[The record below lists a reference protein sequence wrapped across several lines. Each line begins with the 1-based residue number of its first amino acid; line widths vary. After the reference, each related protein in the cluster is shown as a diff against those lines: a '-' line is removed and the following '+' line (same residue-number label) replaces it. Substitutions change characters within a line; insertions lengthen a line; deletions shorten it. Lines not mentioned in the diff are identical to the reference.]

1 MKKFNSSILIIL
13 ILFFALAGF
22 YLIYVN
28 NPSMSGEQSFFN
40 NLINSLMGAMVVALV
55 TASIFIFQ
63 SRIEGDKEK
72 EKYIFQ
78 KKLELYQNLARTIS
92 RINNDGKITKISLDE
107 LKSFK
112 LEIDLL
118 ADKDLVDLYP
128 QFINSESFKETKK
141 NESISEEF
149 DSFTIDIIGLSRK
162 ELDVLKSIPLEKRNQ
177 LEVVIQKQKKIYRTP
192 LQMFNIVKDYG
203 YGVADLDSKYEI
215 NKVQNRVQDFRKQLI
230 KKDHWKME
238 LEKEGISTDP
248 EKPIIK
254 GSLKKKG

>member
-1 MKKFNSSILIIL
+1 MKKVNASILIIL
-13 ILFFALAGF
+13 ILFFALVGF
-22 YLIYVN
+22 YLIFVN
-28 NPSMSGEQSFFN
+28 NPSISGEQSFFN

-92 RINNDGKITKISLDE
+92 RIKNENKVTKKSLDE
-107 LKSFK
+107 LRSFG

-118 ADKDLVDLYP
+118 ADEDLLVLYSE
-128 QFINSESFKETKK
+128 FVNSSNFKEAK
-141 NESISEEF
+141 SISAEF
-149 DSFTIDIIGLSRK
+149 DDRTIDIIGLSRQ
-162 ELDVLKSIPLEKRNQ
+162 ELDVLKSIPLEKRDQ
-177 LEVVIQKQKKIYRTP
+177 LEVVIQQQKKIYRTP
-192 LQMFNIVKDYG
+192 LEMFNIVKDYG
-203 YGVADLDSKYEI
+203 YGVADLDSKYKI
-215 NKVQNRVQDFRKQLI
+215 NKVQNRVQYFRKQLI
-230 KKDHWKME
+230 KKDPWKMQ

-254 GSLKKKG
+254 GSLKK

>member
-40 NLINSLMGAMVVALV
+40 NLINALMGAMVVALV

-92 RINNDGKITKISLDE
+92 RIKNEGKVTKQSLDE
-107 LKSFK
+107 LRSFG

-118 ADKDLVDLYP
+118 ADEELLELYSE
-128 QFINSESFKETKK
+128 FVNSSIFKAAPR
-141 NESISEEF
+141 ISAEF
-149 DSFTIDIIGLSRK
+149 DDRTIDIIGLSRK

-177 LEVVIQKQKKIYRTP
+177 LEVFIHKQKKIHRTS
-192 LQMFNIVKDYG
+192 LEMFNIVKDYG

-215 NKVQNRVQDFRKQLI
+215 NKVQNRVQYFRKQLI

>member
-1 MKKFNSSILIIL
+1 MKNFNSSIIIIV

-28 NPSMSGEQSFFN
+28 NPSMNGEQSFFN

-72 EKYIFQ
+72 EKYIYQ

-92 RINNDGKITKISLDE
+92 RINNVKNVTEESLNE
-107 LKSFK
+107 LRSFG

-118 ADKDLVDLYP
+118 ADQDLLVLYSE
-128 QFINSESFKETKK
+128 FVNSSNFKVA
-141 NESISEEF
+141 NSISAEF
-149 DSFTIDIIGLSRK
+149 DDRTIDIIGLSRQ
-162 ELDVLKSIPLEKRNQ
+162 ELDVLKSIPSEKRDQ

-192 LQMFNIVKDYG
+192 LEMFNIVKDYG
-203 YGVADLDSKYEI
+203 YGVSDLDSKYEI
-215 NKVQNRVQDFRKQLI
+215 NKVQNRVQYFRKQLI
-230 KKDHWKME
+230 KKDHWKMQ
-238 LEKEGISTDP
+238 LEKEGISIDP

-254 GSLKKKG
+254 GSLKKEG